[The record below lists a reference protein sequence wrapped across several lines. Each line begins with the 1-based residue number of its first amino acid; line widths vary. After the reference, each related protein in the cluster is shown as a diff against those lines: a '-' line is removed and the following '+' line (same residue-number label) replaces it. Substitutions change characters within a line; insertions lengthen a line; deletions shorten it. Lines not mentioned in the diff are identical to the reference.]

1 MQLRKRTVGVEHSL
15 KVAMEE
21 RCTLAIEIKFG
32 VCFVIRRR
40 RYSGDENWM
49 IRTLEIS
56 ERFYLPCDKFLAL

>member
-15 KVAMEE
+15 RRSPWRKDAV
-21 RCTLAIEIKFG
+21 IELKFG

-49 IRTLEIS
+49 IWILEIS